1 MAGSERA
8 NKTGAT
14 GATLKEGIKINLS
27 LTALGNVISA
37 LVDGKSA
44 HIPYRDSKLTRLLQ
58 DSLGGNT
65 KTVMIAAVSPADYN
79 YEETLSTLRYA
90 ARAKAI
96 KNKPRVN
103 EDPKDALLKEYEDEI
118 KKLKEMLSRM
128 AEGKSV
134 NVASEIQQFKKNI
147 DTEHIMMDVE
157 ELRESGSPK
166 KHSKKSMQ
174 DETVEDLIAKL
185 ESKGKKVVL

>member
-1 MAGSERA
+1 VDLAGSERQS
-8 NKTGAT
+8 KTGAT

-103 EDPKDALLKEYEDEI
+103 EDPKDALLKEYEEEI
-118 KKLKEMLSRM
+118 KKLKEMLAKM
-128 AEGKSV
+128 ADGKEV
-134 NVASEIQQFKKNI
+134 NVVSEFKQFKRNI
-147 DTEHIMMDVE
+147 D
-157 ELRESGSPK
+157 
-166 KHSKKSMQ
+166 
-174 DETVEDLIAKL
+174 
-185 ESKGKKVVL
+185 

>member
-1 MAGSERA
+1 M
-8 NKTGAT
+8 
-14 GATLKEGIKINLS
+14 KEGIKINLS

-103 EDPKDALLKEYEDEI
+103 EDHKDALLKEYEEEI
-118 KKLKEMLSRM
+118 KKLKEML
-128 AEGKSV
+128 A
-134 NVASEIQQFKKNI
+134 
-147 DTEHIMMDVE
+147 
-157 ELRESGSPK
+157 
-166 KHSKKSMQ
+166 
-174 DETVEDLIAKL
+174 
-185 ESKGKKVVL
+185 